1 MEIAPGSILQR
12 MHLKKRLMEFSPK
25 NFCEIGSGNGYISNI
40 LLNQGLTG
48 VGYDLNASACENNRL
63 LNAEFI
69 TQKKLKLTSIIS
81 VFNTDFILPK
91 NY

>member
-1 MEIAPGSILQR
+1 MVIAHSFVSIIRGICIKLYHQ
-12 MHLKKRLMEFSPK
+12 KYPKR
-25 NFCEIGSGNGYISNI
+25 Y
-40 LLNQGLTG
+40 GLSDFF
-48 VGYDLNASACENNRL
+48 V
-63 LNAEFI
+63 EFI